1 MSGPGPSAP
10 RVEPLAWRSTGAW
23 CTLLITMVLGLAAD
37 LSTKHWAF
45 RSVAGRPVTVLRE
58 EVLAIA
64 AVDPKAIGRGIIP
77 PHEPV
82 VVIPHVLN
90 FTLVLNPGAVFGMG
104 AGQRWFFIAFT
115 AAAMTVGL
123 LVFARA
129 TRARDHWTHV
139 ALGLLLAGGVGN
151 VYDRLFYGCVRDFIH
166 PLPGVRFPF
175 GWSPFGSNGEIWPY
189 VSNVADALLI
199 VGIGMLFLRVIRGD
213 HQPPAQPAPTAPAD
227 ASPAPATP
235 PADP

>member
-1 MSGPGPSAP
+1 MP
-10 RVEPLAWRSTGAW
+10 RAWRSRAAW
-23 CTLLITMVLGLAAD
+23 FTLLFTRAIGLAAD
-37 LSTKHWAF
+37 LYSKHWAF
-45 RSVAGRPVTVLRE
+45 QSVAGRPVTVLRE
-58 EVLAIA
+58 DVLAIA
-64 AVDPKAIGRGIIP
+64 AVDPRAIGRGIIP

-104 AGQRWFFIAFT
+104 AGQRWFFITFT
-115 AAAMTVGL
+115 AVAMTVGL

-129 TRARDHWTHV
+129 TRAGDRWTHI

-151 VYDRLFYGCVRDFIH
+151 VYDRLFYSCVRDFIH

-175 GWSPFGSNGEIWPY
+175 GWSPFGSNGEVWPY

-199 VGIGMLFLRVIRGD
+199 VGIGMLFLRLMRAD
-213 HQPPAQPAPTAPAD
+213 HAHDVQAGHAAPD
-227 ASPAPATP
+227 AKPAPAP
-235 PADP
+235 EGRPAP